1 LPLVKRKILYLVAN
15 IPVMKRISLLLIVL
29 TTLTSFTTSH
39 KTAFSLVGTWA
50 EDKRTAPSFIFDNQG
65 YAKVVIDGVLKGGKE
80 FMYNG
85 HKASITYK
93 ANLNVNPHEVDIEL
107 LTPDTNDK
115 ETLKGI
121 FTVVDDNTIKL
132 SYTTDNRPNQ
142 FYEYDLFST
151 TYKRVK

>member
-1 LPLVKRKILYLVAN
+1 MKKIL
-15 IPVMKRISLLLIVL
+15 LLLIISTVF
-29 TTLTSFTTSH
+29 TSF
-39 KTAFSLVGTWA
+39 KTPSKAVFSLVGTWA
-50 EDKRTAPSFIFDNQG
+50 EDKRTAPSFVFDNDG

-85 HKASITYK
+85 QKASITYK
-93 ANLNVNPHEVDIEL
+93 TNLEVKPHEVVIEL
-107 LTPDTNDK
+107 LTADTDKK

-121 FTVVDDNTIKL
+121 FTIVDDNTIKL

>member
-1 LPLVKRKILYLVAN
+1 
-15 IPVMKRISLLLIVL
+15 MKNFLLLLIISTVF
-29 TTLTSFTTSH
+29 TSF
-39 KTAFSLVGTWA
+39 KTPPTKTVFSLVGTWA
-50 EDKRTAPSFIFDNQG
+50 EDKRTAPSFVFESDG

-93 ANLNVNPHEVDIEL
+93 TNLDVNPHEVVIDLI
-107 LTPDTNDK
+107 TADTNEK
-115 ETLKGI
+115 ETLKGV
-121 FTVVDDNTIKL
+121 FTIVDDNTIKL

>member
-1 LPLVKRKILYLVAN
+1 MPLVKRKILYLVAN
-15 IPVMKRISLLLIVL
+15 IPVMKRISLLFIVL

-93 ANLNVNPHEVDIEL
+93 ANLNVNPHQVDIEL
-107 LTPDTNDK
+107 LTPDTNEK

-142 FYEYDLFST
+142 FYEYDIFST
-151 TYKRVK
+151 TYKRIK

>member
-1 LPLVKRKILYLVAN
+1 MPIVKRKILYLVIN
-15 IPVMKRISLLLIVL
+15 NPVMKKILLLLIIL
-29 TTLTSFTTSH
+29 ISLTSFTVPD

-50 EDKRTAPSFIFDNQG
+50 EDKRTAPSFVFDNDG

-85 HKASITYK
+85 HKASMTYR
-93 ANLNVNPHEVDIEL
+93 ANFDINPHEINIEL
-107 LTPDTNDK
+107 LTPATNEK

-151 TYKRVK
+151 TYKRIK